1 MIINNT
7 SKIQD
12 ILQAVKGTWNLT
24 KDDEWRCLE
33 MGELK
38 IYRKLCKAGN
48 NVLPKTFIEQ
58 RTDITPYLIFEK
70 DKVSGGIITLQEQY
84 VTLENNGLVLI
95 IQS

>member
-1 MIINNT
+1 MLINFG
-7 SKIQD
+7 SKLED
-12 ILQAVKGTWNLT
+12 IRQAVKGTWNLT

-58 RTDITPYLIFEK
+58 RTDICGYIAFTK
-70 DKVSGGIITLQEQY
+70 DDVTGGVINLQQQY
-84 VTLENNGLVLI
+84 VTLSENALVVILVV
-95 IQS
+95 

>member
-1 MIINNT
+1 MTINFG
-7 SKIQD
+7 SKIED
-12 ILQAVKGTWNLT
+12 IRQALQGTWNLT
-24 KDDEWRCLE
+24 KDNEWRCLE

-38 IYRKLCKAGN
+38 LYRKLCKAGN

-58 RTDITPYLIFEK
+58 RTDITPYLVFEK
-70 DKVSGGIITLQEQY
+70 DKVSGGLITLQEQY